1 MKIIVTGDRNLR
13 YDVVFHALDR
23 LKPTFL
29 VFGDATGADEGA
41 QQWATSNSV
50 AFQRFVADWE
60 AHDRAAG
67 PLRNAAMLNAHK
79 DAAFVL
85 AFPRGGPGT
94 KNCMSQAKRS
104 GMLVLV
110 CEAVTP

>member
-1 MKIIVTGDRNLR
+1 MKIIVTGDRHLR
-13 YDVVFHALDR
+13 YDVIFHALDHLR
-23 LKPTFL
+23 PTFL
-29 VFGDATGADEGA
+29 VFGDASGADEGA
-41 QQWATSNSV
+41 RLWAAHHSV

-67 PLRNAAMLNAHK
+67 PLRNAAMLNAHR

-94 KNCMSQAKRS
+94 KNCMAQAKRL

-110 CEAVTP
+110 CEALTP